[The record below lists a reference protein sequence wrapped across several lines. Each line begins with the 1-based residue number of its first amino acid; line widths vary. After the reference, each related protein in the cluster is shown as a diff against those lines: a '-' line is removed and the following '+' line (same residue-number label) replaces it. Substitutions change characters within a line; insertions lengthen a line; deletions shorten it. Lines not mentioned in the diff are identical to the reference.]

1 MKTLKVIAMFAVA
14 VAAWSASAEVDSY
27 LYWMVGDPVKYDFN
41 GADIDYSYAKV
52 STDGGETYLTLY
64 GTGGSLDTD
73 MLDKGETGYAG
84 FASTPGFS
92 SFLFELY
99 NDDDEKVGW
108 TTLSY
113 SQAAQYVYSN
123 PTSQSATG
131 VFGITQA
138 APEPSSGILL
148 LVGLAGLALRRRRV
162 LKSEV

>member
-73 MLDKGETGYAG
+73 ILDKGETGYAG

-123 PTSQSATG
+123 PTSPSAAG